1 MMARR
6 RLEGRT
12 TLSGEAMSD
21 QHFTIH
27 RRAWLAYNV
36 ITPKERAAVDAAVE
50 RLADLP
56 EERWEEAGAA
66 RLETAEPLYVVNV
79 DRSLRAFVRPTP
91 GGRPELDDLLRQ
103 EMLDRYF
110 KGVTYPGKTR

>member
-1 MMARR
+1 
-6 RLEGRT
+6 
-12 TLSGEAMSD
+12 MSD
-21 QHFTIH
+21 QRFTIH

-56 EERWEEAGAA
+56 EEQWAEAGAA

-79 DRSLRAFVRPTP
+79 DRSLRALVRATP
-91 GGRPELDDLLRQ
+91 GGRPELDDLVRQ
-103 EMLDRYF
+103 ERLDRYF
-110 KGVTYPGKTR
+110 KDVTYLGQPK